1 MYVRNT
7 AAQLKVC
14 MSGMGNPFKK
24 YNVDMGTNYDVLSAG
39 DFSYLVKH
47 IGEKESEMMGYA
59 CALSTFHNLR
69 GVDMS
74 DVDCIWLE
82 EFIQDAPLKYDQFVA
97 FCRMYETINRNRELL
112 GQKPVQVIFTA
123 NSQILNNDIL
133 AGFGLIPIIEK
144 MDRKGQEYYQ
154 KGDIL
159 ICRHGM
165 AELMAEKAQTMLYRN
180 IKGTSVFDEAIENE
194 FANDSFYNVQ
204 NRPIKEYKIWCQIDN
219 IYIYEHKTDGSYYC
233 CRTRG
238 ECVSFTTKDTYTL
251 FLRHYGVHL
260 REAYGKG
267 LIYFSEYQLK
277 AQMLLILKV

>member
-1 MYVRNT
+1 
-7 AAQLKVC
+7 

-24 YNVDMGTNYDVLSAG
+24 YNADKDTDMEVLSAG
-39 DFSYLVKH
+39 DFSYLIDKLEDGAVNQL
-47 IGEKESEMMGYA
+47 GYA

-82 EFIQDAPLKYDQFVA
+82 EFIQDVPLMYDQFVA

-123 NSQILNNDIL
+123 NSQVLNNDIL

-144 MDRKGQEYYQ
+144 MDRIGQIFYQ

-159 ICRHGM
+159 ICRDDM
-165 AELMAEKAQTMLYRN
+165 ADLMAEKSQTMLYRN
-180 IKGTSVFDEAIENE
+180 IKGSAVFDEAISNE
-194 FANDSFYNVQ
+194 FANDSFFNVK
-204 NRPIKEYKIWCQIDN
+204 NRPLKEYKIACKIDD
-219 IYIYEHKTDGSYYC
+219 IFIYEHKNDGSFYA

-238 ECVSFTTKDTYTL
+238 ECVEYTSKDTYTL
-251 FLRHYGVHL
+251 FMREYGFYLRD
-260 REAYGKG
+260 AYGRG
-267 LIYFSEYQLK
+267 MLYYSEFQIK
-277 AQMLLILKV
+277 AKLHSILKI